1 MKIEKIITSI
11 EKYLNT
17 LNESEKAEAF
27 ELSEIVLELRQKLK
41 EKALK
46 ETHGSTYLKRSKLV
60 SKLLSKCFRED
71 MQKAFNEKI
80 NGENVQCCIIDDH
93 YAFAFKNP
101 LDLPMAEESK
111 FTISKFLPD
120 YSSFDKVEY
129 DIAEIK
135 TTLKLHKAEK
145 KKEKCIIEI
154 NKKCYDAQYFIN
166 VIEALGEDATFY
178 QSEKWNSLDVF
189 ENKNGIAVLC
199 PCKPATK

>member
-1 MKIEKIITSI
+1 MKTEKIITII

-27 ELSEIVLELRQKLK
+27 ELNAIVLELRQELK

-46 ETHGSTYLKRSKLV
+46 EMHGNTYLKRSKLV

-80 NGENVQCCIIDDH
+80 NGENVQCCIINNH

-111 FTISKFLPD
+111 FTFDKILPD
-120 YSSFDKVEY
+120 YSNFDKIEY

-145 KKEKCIIEI
+145 KKEKCTIEI
-154 NKKCYDAQYFIN
+154 KKKCYDAQYFIN

-189 ENKNGIAVLC
+189 ENENGVAVLC
-199 PCKPATK
+199 PCKPAMK